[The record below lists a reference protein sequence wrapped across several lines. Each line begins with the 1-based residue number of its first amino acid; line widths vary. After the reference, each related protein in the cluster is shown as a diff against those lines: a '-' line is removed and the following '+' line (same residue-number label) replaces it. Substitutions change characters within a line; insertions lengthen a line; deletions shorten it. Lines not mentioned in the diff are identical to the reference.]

1 MRRPIPARPASAR
14 PVSAHLARLLPVA
27 VLILLLLQMAVGLHW
42 FGLGA
47 APADTPVPIGG
58 PFRLVAPDGRTVT
71 DRAFRGRWMLVYF
84 GYTQC
89 PDTCPTALNDMADAL
104 GRLGGIDR
112 RVAPL
117 FITVDPAHDTPA
129 AMGAYAAK
137 FDRRILGLTGTA
149 AEIAQVMREYKVYAA
164 PDSHATPDHMVMDH
178 SSAFMVMDPQ
188 GRFVDVLTGA
198 SAQAIADRLR
208 TLAG

>member
-1 MRRPIPARPASAR
+1 MRRPASAR

-27 VLILLLLQMAVGLHW
+27 VLILVLLQMAVGLHW
-42 FGLGA
+42 FGLGTT
-47 APADTPVPIGG
+47 PADTPVPIGG

-71 DRAFRGRWMLVYF
+71 EREFRGRWMLIYF

-104 GRLGGIDR
+104 DRLGATAEH
-112 RVAPL
+112 VAPL

-149 AEIAQVMREYKVYAA
+149 AEIARVKREYKVYAV

-178 SSAFMVMDPQ
+178 SSVFVVMDPH
-188 GRFVDVLTGA
+188 GRFADVLAGNA